1 MISSR
6 IKGLKTANE
15 NNEVG
20 VVSSVVLSM
29 YQETNDLTE

>member
-6 IKGLKTANE
+6 INSLKTANE

-20 VVSSVVLSM
+20 VMSSVVLSM